1 MTTYRMASFIAA
13 LAFCATSVSAAA
25 LPASR
30 LTQPAQLLLIAEDAP
45 NQPPDAATST
55 EDAQE
60 RYLATETIESCMKT
74 WDPGTHMSKE
84 AWRATCERI
93 KAERLPYVK
102 KR

>member
-1 MTTYRMASFIAA
+1 MTLYGKVSFIAPLA
-13 LAFCATSVSAAA
+13 LGALCVSAVA

-30 LTQPAQLLLIAEDAP
+30 LTHPTQLRLIAEDAP
-45 NQPPDAATST
+45 SQPPGAATST
-55 EDAQE
+55 EEVQE
-60 RYLATETIESCMKT
+60 RYLATETIESCMKS

-84 AWRATCERI
+84 AWRTTCERI